1 MFFGRFGHTID
12 EKGRLTVPSKYR
24 ATLDKGLVVTRGID
38 HCLYIFPLEE
48 WQRLEPKFQQLL
60 ITDADSR
67 HFISFMFS
75 EACDC
80 VPDKQGRV
88 LIPSELRE
96 YASLDGDVVVTG
108 SFNHLEVW
116 NVDTYRAAKAAMESD
131 PQGLA
136 QRISGLGIL

>member
-1 MFFGRFGHTID
+1 MFFGRFAHIID

-24 ATLDKGLVVTRGID
+24 TTLDKGLVVTRGID
-38 HCLYIFPLEE
+38 PCLYVFAMEDWEGLK
-48 WQRLEPKFQQLL
+48 PKFEQLL
-60 ITDADSR
+60 LTNADAR
-67 HFISFMFS
+67 HFIGFMFA

-88 LIPSELRE
+88 LIPVELRE
-96 YASLDGDVVVTG
+96 YAGLNGDVVVTG
-108 SFNHLEVW
+108 VFNHLEVW
-116 NVDTYRAAKAAMESD
+116 NPDAYRAAKAAMESD